1 MSFIYCAKT
10 SLLAKAID
18 PIIDLEPDK
27 IPILQFN
34 SAKTDNSSALICDSS
49 NFVRLIVGN
58 VFYKNS

>member
-10 SLLAKAID
+10 SLLAKAIE

-34 SAKTDNSSALICDSS
+34 SAKIDNSSALMFDSS
-49 NFVRLIVGN
+49 NFVSAILGN
-58 VFYKNS
+58 EFL

>member
-10 SLLAKAID
+10 SLLAKAIE

-34 SAKTDNSSALICDSS
+34 SAKTDNSSALMCDSS
-49 NFVRLIVGN
+49 NFVSAMVGN
-58 VFYKNS
+58 EFL

>member
-10 SLLAKAID
+10 SLLAKAIE

-34 SAKTDNSSALICDSS
+34 SAKIDNSSALMCDSS
-49 NFVRLIVGN
+49 NFVSAMVGN
-58 VFYKNS
+58 EFL

>member
-10 SLLAKAID
+10 SLLAKAIE

-34 SAKTDNSSALICDSS
+34 SAKIDNSSALMCDSS
-49 NFVRLIVGN
+49 NFV
-58 VFYKNS
+58 SA